1 MNQWIILYNKE
12 MLGFWRNYK
21 WMWVPIVFILLGMM
35 NPVTAY
41 YTPQLLEANGLAK
54 EIVKALAVPTGAEV
68 MMKTLSQYNTLGLLI
83 LVLTFMGIVAS
94 ERQSGSAIMVLVKP
108 VTHFTYITAKWASM
122 LSLTIVSF
130 GLGYIATWYYTGIL
144 IGSVPFT
151 QIWQSFL
158 VYSVWLLFVVSVTL
172 LYSSLL
178 NSTGGIAFLSLLT
191 LAAFSLLTSL
201 LERYMKWSPGHLS
214 GDAGALVTKGSLSTN
229 LWLPVSVTAM
239 LILVMIYG
247 AAFISKRKTTEPST

>member
-12 MLGFWRNYK
+12 LLGFWRSYK
-21 WMWVPIVFILLGMM
+21 WMWVPIVFILIGMM
-35 NPVTAY
+35 NPVTTY
-41 YTPQLLEANGLAK
+41 FMPQLLEANGLAK
-54 EIVKALAVPTGAEV
+54 EVIQALPVPTGPEI

-83 LVLTFMGIVAS
+83 LVLSFMGIVAS
-94 ERQSGSAIMVLVKP
+94 ERQSGAAIMVLVKP
-108 VTHFTYITAKWASM
+108 VTHLTYITAKWASM

-158 VYSVWLLFVVSVTL
+158 VYSVWLLFVVSITL

-191 LAAFSLLTSL
+191 LAVFSLSTSL

-214 GDAGALVTKGSLSTN
+214 GAAGVLVTKGSLSTN
-229 LWLPVSVTAM
+229 LWLPVSVTTI
-239 LILVMIYG
+239 LIMVMIHG
-247 AAFISKRKTTEPST
+247 AVFISKRKV